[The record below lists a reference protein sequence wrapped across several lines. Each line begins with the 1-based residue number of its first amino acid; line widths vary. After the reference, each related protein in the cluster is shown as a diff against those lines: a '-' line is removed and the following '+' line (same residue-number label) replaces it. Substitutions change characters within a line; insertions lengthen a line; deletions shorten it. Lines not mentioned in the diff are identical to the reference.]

1 MTAIRVLLVDDELSF
16 SQTLAKVLARRGFS
30 VATATSGEEALARLA
45 ARPWDVVLLDVKMPD
60 RDGLSV
66 LADIRAMPDPPEVI
80 MLTGHLSHQE
90 EEAGLNA
97 GAFAYLLKPHPIP
110 DLEQLIRQAAQ
121 RLQLRPCGTTDQ
133 SPTKGGEP

>member
-16 SQTLAKVLARRGFS
+16 SQALAKVLARRWFA
-30 VATATSGEEALARLA
+30 VTTAASGDEALARLV
-45 ARPWDVVLLDVKMPD
+45 ARSCDVVLLDVKMPG

-80 MLTGHLSHQE
+80 MLTGHLSRRE
-90 EEAGLNA
+90 EGAGLNG

-110 DLEQLIRQAAQ
+110 DLEGRIREAAQ
-121 RLQLRPCGTTDQ
+121 LARRRRQPLACPAAR
-133 SPTKGGEP
+133 KEGEL